1 MIAAVDQGRV
11 LRSFRS
17 ERIGAPLSAAAGVA
31 AAIPR
36 RPKPGPTQ
44 LIDWSTFR
52 RSAAVREASAA
63 ARCERAAAGLRH
75 SRAPIRVES
84 RCGAVSL
91 ESFCF
96 HIPLVKPDG
105 RFSRI
110 RLSDKALRFS
120 PTAGSQS
127 AFPAGSVRVSRRD
140 TRRGILPFPL
150 RLLCACRITIDGA
163 DTGYGY
169 PLPDRL
175 CSRVQDK
182 SSWPSLAVCGSA
194 RPPFLRSSVP
204 ALTVSS
210 LR

>member
-1 MIAAVDQGRV
+1 LNTGACEWKHEIPAHQERGGAGR
-11 LRSFRS
+11 LTCISH
-17 ERIGAPLSAAAGVA
+17 RIGARLC
-31 AAIPR
+31 R
-36 RPKPGPTQ
+36 RP
-44 LIDWSTFR
+44 
-52 RSAAVREASAA
+52 AA
-63 ARCERAAAGLRH
+63 ARSQRAAADASRTAALRRNVDQ
-75 SRAPIRVES
+75 SIKWVES

-91 ESFCF
+91 ESFRF

-210 LR
+210 LRW

>member
-1 MIAAVDQGRV
+1 MSKDGMGKEYWPGQ
-11 LRSFRS
+11 
-17 ERIGAPLSAAAGVA
+17 ERKVQKFKAQRLNRISHH
-31 AAIPR
+31 
-36 RPKPGPTQ
+36 

-52 RSAAVREASAA
+52 WSAAVREASAA

-91 ESFCF
+91 ESFRF

-127 AFPAGSVRVSRRD
+127 AFPA
-140 TRRGILPFPL
+140 
-150 RLLCACRITIDGA
+150 
-163 DTGYGY
+163 
-169 PLPDRL
+169 
-175 CSRVQDK
+175 
-182 SSWPSLAVCGSA
+182 
-194 RPPFLRSSVP
+194 
-204 ALTVSS
+204 
-210 LR
+210 